1 MKKLFTI
8 GFALWVALG
17 LGVSLSWADAGHS
30 GPEKKAPEKKEKHA
44 HLGPHGGDTVHSG
57 EYEVEFALPGGNTI
71 LVCLADKDLKPVPFQ
86 EKEGKVLLQFSDN
99 TKKEVPLRSSK
110 EASCLEG
117 AVDLKGAGNF
127 KGVVSLVLDGKR
139 QNLRFQSVPPR

>member
-8 GFALWVALG
+8 GFALWVVLG
-17 LGVSLSWADAGHS
+17 LGGSLSWADAGHS
-30 GPEKKAPEKKEKHA
+30 GPEKKAPMKKEEHA
-44 HLGPHGGDTVHSG
+44 HRGPHGGETVHSG
-57 EYEVEFALPGGNTI
+57 GYEVELAVQGSDGI
-71 LVCLADKDLKPVPFQ
+71 LVCLADKNLKPVAFQ
-86 EKEGKVLLQFSDN
+86 QKEGKVLLQFSDN

-139 QNLRFQSVPPR
+139 QNLRFSSAPPR